1 MDFRNEV
8 VAVYGLGRI
17 GLGVIAVLVRNG
29 FKSIIGVDVNEKVV
43 ERVNSGLV
51 DHPDPMVRDAIV
63 WAGKRGI
70 LRAMVDGVEASRR
83 SRVKIVDVPLIV
95 DSSMK
100 PDYSMLD
107 KALESIALGL
117 KPGDLVLVE
126 TVLPPRAMEDHVKV
140 LLEDVSGL
148 RVEEDFYLAYAPERV
163 MVERIVRDIEE
174 SYPRIVAGVGP
185 KSTRL
190 AVEFYSLFSRRGVVV
205 ASSVRVLE
213 LARIYEGV
221 YRDVNI
227 ALANEYARLAQLL
240 GVDYEEAAMLASTN
254 PYVHP
259 HKPGPGVGGM
269 CLPVYPY
276 FALNM
281 GDEYGLAL
289 DLIACARRLNEE
301 QPEWIVGLVHEAS
314 RKLGLESGDARTCI
328 LGLSYRG
335 GVGDVRNSPSI
346 KIIELLLKDGFKD
359 IVVFDPYIDSKVIRE
374 VLGGKARITSSLVEA
389 VKDSDI
395 VVVLVDHPEF
405 RGLRLSWFKE
415 TSGKSRVA
423 VVDARDIVFVDDAVG
438 VVYVGVGRP
447 WFIRIA

>member
-1 MDFRNEV
+1 MNFREEP
-8 VAVYGLGRI
+8 VAVYGLGKI
-17 GLGVIAVLVRNG
+17 GLGVVAVLVRSG
-29 FKSIIGVDVNEKVV
+29 FRNIVGVDTSREVV
-43 ERVNSGLV
+43 ERINEGLV
-51 DHPDPMVRDAIV
+51 DHPDQLVKDTIL
-63 WAGKRGI
+63 WAVTKGF
-70 LRAMVDGVEASRR
+70 LRATIDGIEASRR
-83 SRVKIVDVPLIV
+83 SRIKIIDVPLTI

-100 PDYSMLD
+100 PDYSMID
-107 KALESIALGL
+107 KALESIAQGL

-174 SYPRIVAGVGP
+174 SYPRIIAGIGP

-190 AVEFYSLFSRRGVVV
+190 ALEFYSLFSRRGVIV
-205 ASSVRVLE
+205 ASSVRALE

-240 GVDYEEAAMLASTN
+240 GVDYEEIARLASTN

-276 FALNM
+276 FALSM

-289 DLIACARRLNEE
+289 DLIACARRINEE

-314 RKLGLESGDARTCI
+314 RKLGLESGNTRTCI

-335 GVGDVRNSPSI
+335 GVGDIRNSPSI
-346 KIIELLLKDGFKD
+346 KIIELLLKDGFRS
-359 IVVFDPYIDSKVIRE
+359 IVVFDPYVDPSTVKSIFGDRVKVASN
-374 VLGGKARITSSLVEA
+374 LAEA
-389 VKDSDI
+389 IEGSNI
-395 VVVLVDHPEF
+395 VVVLVDHPIF
-405 RGLRLSWFKE
+405 KRLRLSVIKDLCGE
-415 TSGKSRVA
+415 NKVA
-423 VVDARDIVFVDDAVG
+423 VIDAKDIVFVDDAVG
-438 VVYVGVGRP
+438 VIYVGIGRP
-447 WFIRIA
+447 WLIN